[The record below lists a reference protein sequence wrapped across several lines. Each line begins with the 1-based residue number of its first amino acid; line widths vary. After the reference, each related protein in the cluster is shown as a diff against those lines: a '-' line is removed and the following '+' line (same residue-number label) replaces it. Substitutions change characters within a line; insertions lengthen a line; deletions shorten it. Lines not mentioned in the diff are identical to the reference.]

1 MGVAAASLPG
11 TRGRPRRRINHVRAR
26 PTRRAAEARIVTS
39 ADRPSIEPWLFRGK
53 SLTRCAAPSGPKTLW
68 EKLQDDRELVG
79 LKIALLAT
87 LLIMTA
93 ALELVA

>member
-1 MGVAAASLPG
+1 MGVTAASLPG
-11 TRGRPRRRINHVRAR
+11 TRGRPRRRITHVRAR
-26 PTRRAAEARIVTS
+26 PTRRAAEARIVTGG
-39 ADRPSIEPWLFRGK
+39 DRPSIEPWLFCGK
-53 SLTRCAAPSGPKTLW
+53 SLTPCVAPSGPKTLW

-79 LKIALLAT
+79 VKIALLAT